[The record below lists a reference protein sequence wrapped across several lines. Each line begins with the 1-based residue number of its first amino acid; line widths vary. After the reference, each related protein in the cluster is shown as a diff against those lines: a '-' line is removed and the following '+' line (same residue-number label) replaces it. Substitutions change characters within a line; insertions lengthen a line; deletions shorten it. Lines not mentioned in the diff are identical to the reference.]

1 MVSPNQT
8 TTISDTSSIPTTAVP
23 TAIPFNTKIAALV
36 PPPARDTA
44 PYLVLVPAS
53 DAITFSRV
61 RSIVPTSKIIPSRFG
76 NIVMVQ
82 GYPDRDRAE
91 VLKVIVRS
99 AIGLDARVIHQNS
112 L

>member
-1 MVSPNQT
+1 MPRPS
-8 TTISDTSSIPTTAVP
+8 
-23 TAIPFNTKIAALV
+23 
-36 PPPARDTA
+36 RDTA
-44 PYLVLVPAS
+44 PYLVVIPSS
-53 DAITFSRV
+53 DTEALNRV
-61 RSIVPTSKIIPSRFG
+61 RSIVPSGKLIPSRFG
-76 NIVMVQ
+76 SIILVQ